1 MLNELSMLA
10 RKPSKIDEDELERSG
25 WNKKRKKVLD
35 HMEGDQVLQ
44 RLLAEFKIAND
55 RLKQIRSTRD
65 VKIYYTE
72 IEKAGTYYT
81 YARCIF
87 NVKGKQTEFRKY
99 LGITDELKMEDI
111 DEEFL
116 KQIFLN
122 KLKNFLV

>member
-10 RKPSKIDEDELERSG
+10 RKPSKIDKDELERSG
-25 WNKKRKKVLD
+25 WNRKRKSVLD

-99 LGITDELKMEDI
+99 LGITDELKMGDI

>member
-1 MLNELSMLA
+1 MLNELSTLV
-10 RKPSKIDEDELERSG
+10 RKPSKIDEVELEKSG
-25 WNKKRKKVLD
+25 WTTRRKKVLD
-35 HMEGDQVLQ
+35 HMERDQVLQ

>member
-1 MLNELSMLA
+1 MLNELSTLV
-10 RKPSKIDEDELERSG
+10 RKPSKIDEVELEKSG
-25 WNKKRKKVLD
+25 WTTRRKKVLD
-35 HMEGDQVLQ
+35 HMERDQVLQ
-44 RLLAEFKIAND
+44 RLLTEFKIAND

-65 VKIYYTE
+65 IKIYYTE

>member
-1 MLNELSMLA
+1 MLEALSTLS

-25 WNKKRKKVLD
+25 WNQKRKRVLD
-35 HMEGDQVLQ
+35 HMESDQVLQ
-44 RLLAEFKIAND
+44 KLLAEFKITND

-65 VKIYYTE
+65 VKIYYVE

-99 LGITDELKMEDI
+99 IGITDELKPGDV

-116 KQIFLN
+116 KQIFLK
-122 KLKNFLV
+122 KLKNY

>member
-44 RLLAEFKIAND
+44 RLLEEFKIAND

>member
-25 WNKKRKKVLD
+25 WNRKRKSVLN
-35 HMEGDQVLQ
+35 HMESDQVLQ
-44 RLLAEFKIAND
+44 RLLAEFKITND
-55 RLKQIRSTRD
+55 RLKQVRSMRH

-72 IEKAGTYYT
+72 VEKAGTYYT
-81 YARCIF
+81 YARCLF
-87 NVKGKQTEFRKY
+87 NVKGKQVEFRKY
-99 LGITDELKMEDI
+99 IGITDELKSD
-111 DEEFL
+111 DVDVEFL

>member
-1 MLNELSMLA
+1 MLEQLSTLV
-10 RKPSKIDEDELERSG
+10 RKPSKIDEAELDKIG
-25 WNKKRKKVLD
+25 WTSRRNKVLD
-35 HMEGDQVLQ
+35 YMERDQVLQ

>member
-1 MLNELSMLA
+1 MLA

-25 WNKKRKKVLD
+25 WTKKRKKVLD

>member
-35 HMEGDQVLQ
+35 HMESDQVLQ

-65 VKIYYTE
+65 IKIYYTE

-99 LGITDELKMEDI
+99 LGITDELKMGDV

>member
-1 MLNELSMLA
+1 MLA

>member
-1 MLNELSMLA
+1 MLNELSTLV
-10 RKPSKIDEDELERSG
+10 RKPSKIDEVELEKSG
-25 WNKKRKKVLD
+25 WTTRRKKVLD
-35 HMEGDQVLQ
+35 HMERDQVLQ

-65 VKIYYTE
+65 IKIYYTE

-99 LGITDELKMEDI
+99 LGITDELKMENI

-122 KLKNFLV
+122 KLKNFLE

>member
-1 MLNELSMLA
+1 MLNELSTLV
-10 RKPSKIDEDELERSG
+10 RKPSKIDEAELEKSG
-25 WNKKRKKVLD
+25 WSTRRKKVLD
-35 HMEGDQVLQ
+35 HMERDQVLQ
-44 RLLAEFKIAND
+44 RLLTEFKIAND

-65 VKIYYTE
+65 IKIYYTE

>member
-1 MLNELSMLA
+1 MLEDLSTLV
-10 RKPSKIDEDELERSG
+10 RKPSKVDEAELEKSG
-25 WNKKRKKVLD
+25 WITRRNKVLD
-35 HMEGDQVLQ
+35 HMQKDRVLQ
-44 RLLAEFKIAND
+44 RLLADFKIVND

-72 IEKAGTYYT
+72 LEKAGTYYT

-87 NVKGKQTEFRKY
+87 NVNGKQTEFRKY
-99 LGITDELKMEDI
+99 LGKTDELKPGDI

-122 KLKNFLV
+122 KLKNFLE